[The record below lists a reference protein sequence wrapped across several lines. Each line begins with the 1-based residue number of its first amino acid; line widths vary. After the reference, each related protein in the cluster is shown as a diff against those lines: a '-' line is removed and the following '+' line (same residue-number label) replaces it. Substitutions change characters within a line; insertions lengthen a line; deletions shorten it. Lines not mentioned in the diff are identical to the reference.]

1 MTPQTVIDDVRVLIG
16 DTELGSYRYS
26 DDDLVKFVNESLKR
40 IAHLRPDLFSTFA
53 TMSCTVSTVLQS
65 APSDSVR
72 LVEVFQVT
80 SGNAIYE
87 SDRKTMDVNSPGW
100 RTATEAAATT
110 WMRHAR
116 SANKFFIYPPC
127 PSGGQSLEIEYA
139 KVPTDYTIAQTIA
152 ELHDSY
158 KSVVIDCVV
167 FLAES
172 IDDEHVT
179 SGRAK
184 LFYDSFTQ
192 TLGVSAQ
199 ARTAT
204 DQEQAGIPREPNP
217 DERLKNAPT

>member
-16 DTELGSYRYS
+16 DTDSNAYRYT
-26 DDDLVKFVNESLKR
+26 DDSLLKFVNESLKR
-40 IAHLRPDLFSTFA
+40 TAHLRPDLFSTFD
-53 TMSCTVSTVLQS
+53 TLVCTVSTVIQT

-80 SGNAIYE
+80 GGDAVYE

-100 RTATEAAATT
+100 RTAAEAPATT

-116 SANKFFIYPPC
+116 SPNTFFIYPPC

-139 KVPTDYTIAQTIA
+139 KVPTDYLIGDTIV

-158 KSVVIDCVV
+158 KSVMVDCVV

-184 LFYDSFTQ
+184 LFYESFTT

-199 ARTAT
+199 SRTAT
-204 DQEQAGIPREPNP
+204 DQEGAGVPREPNP
-217 DERLKNAPT
+217 DERLKNAAA